1 MMLLVSARKC
11 LSVVTHVVQ
20 KYVKR
25 VDQLVSVRWD
35 FSLGGITELTE
46 DLKFCYYLTYF
57 FINKFHL
64 AIKTDHDFASI
75 TIVQENFFSLF

>member
-20 KYVKR
+20 KYVKH
-25 VDQLVSVRWD
+25 VDQLVSVRWE
-35 FSLGGITELTE
+35 FSLCGITEPTE
-46 DLKFCYYLTYF
+46 DLKIWLIF

-64 AIKTDHDFASI
+64 AIKMDHDFASI